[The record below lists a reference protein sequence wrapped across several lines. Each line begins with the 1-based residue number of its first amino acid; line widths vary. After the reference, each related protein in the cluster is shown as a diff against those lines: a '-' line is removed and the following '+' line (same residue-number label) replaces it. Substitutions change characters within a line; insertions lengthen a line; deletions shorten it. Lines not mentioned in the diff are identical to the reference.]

1 MIRMNLAV
9 LSIAATL
16 AWIITG
22 LVHAGS
28 PITTQMVGATTTNS
42 PALWHGVD
50 NTRRKP
56 ASTLRKR
63 TPNQKPSR
71 ITWPEG
77 AAEARLLI
85 KFNDELKV
93 RLDSNGQAFSQ
104 TGSDLES
111 FNVVLDGLQL
121 SLQPVYNTGTK
132 SLETIINRAE
142 MLSGEAQPDLA
153 GTYYVV
159 GTPKDMDAAGM
170 VLLKDPRVEWA
181 QFTAAQVDPI
191 EVVAQR
197 KQKLIDSTI
206 ASILNDVAS
215 PAAKPAP
222 LPDTTPSFQLSTSP
236 PAPGRGLDAS
246 VGACCVTEDD
256 VVVEPMFGGIPEG
269 PSNPRVVKV
278 CDDQNYNATSCA
290 DIDGKFGGA
299 GTACTDPF
307 FADGSINDRFY
318 SCNLNAPADN
328 PNGALGWVAIGAC
341 CDAGDCDVVPSG
353 ECEGIFLDDRI
364 SRFVHAYHPEDGD
377 PVLNPGLNIQLPGQA
392 SME

>member
-28 PITTQMVGATTTNS
+28 PITAQVIGATTSNS

-63 TPNQKPSR
+63 TPKQKPSQ
-71 ITWPEG
+71 ISWPEG
-77 AAEARLLI
+77 ATEARLLI

-93 RLDSNGQAFSQ
+93 RLDSNGQVFSQ
-104 TGSDLES
+104 TGNDLES

-159 GTPKDMDAAGM
+159 GTPTDMDAAGTL
-170 VLLKDPRVEWA
+170 LLKDPRVEWA
-181 QFTAAQVDPI
+181 QFTPAQADPLQA
-191 EVVAQR
+191 VAQR
-197 KQKLIDSTI
+197 KQELIDSTI
-206 ASILNDVAS
+206 ASILNDVVP
-215 PAAKPAP
+215 PAAKPMP
-222 LPDTTPSFQLSTSP
+222 LPDERPTVQIDTAP

-246 VGACCVTEDD
+246 VGACCVSEDD
-256 VVVEPMFGGIPEG
+256 VVIEPMFGGFEG
-269 PSNPRVVKV
+269 PTNPLVVKV
-278 CDDQNYNATSCA
+278 CDDQNFNAT
-290 DIDGKFGGA
+290 
-299 GTACTDPF
+299 P
-307 FADGSINDRFY
+307 
-318 SCNLNAPADN
+318 
-328 PNGALGWVAIGAC
+328 
-341 CDAGDCDVVPSG
+341 
-353 ECEGIFLDDRI
+353 
-364 SRFVHAYHPEDGD
+364 
-377 PVLNPGLNIQLPGQA
+377 
-392 SME
+392 